1 MYYVGVTCHI
11 IQPGPFKTSIVD
23 PGEMQFALQKSY
35 DATDSEVRA
44 FYGQQWLDKCED
56 SLSIY
61 RFCLVCLFG
70 FFSSHSR
77 IFHSYGDVTIT
88 DERLQFVTYARHL
101 WPLSSKGSLA
111 CHTYCDTD
119 HSFITVISED
129 L

>member
-61 RFCLVCLFG
+61 RFCLVCLLV
-70 FFSSHSR
+70 FFRPTRESFTHMETSQLPMKGCNLLPTLDT
-77 IFHSYGDVTIT
+77 YG
-88 DERLQFVTYARHL
+88 H
-101 WPLSSKGSLA
+101 
-111 CHTYCDTD
+111 
-119 HSFITVISED
+119 
-129 L
+129 